1 MVVFNVLLKLIS
13 KIFALALLVIL
24 SIIDCLFSVLAI
36 CGVLVGN
43 VLKYLTGF
51 YFLLVIFGQGG
62 DMSLSF
68 QIGICIVNILIALFL
83 IYGVVFCKTFI
94 ETIKES
100 CLDYLL

>member
-62 DMSLSF
+62 DKNL
-68 QIGICIVNILIALFL
+68 IIVLYHHKIKKDNIVIR
-83 IYGVVFCKTFI
+83 YN
-94 ETIKES
+94 
-100 CLDYLL
+100 